1 MAFNVTCFVELPKFC
16 EEKKICYTG
25 EENVFD
31 DLWNDAG
38 IKIYFPRA
46 SLDKNI
52 EVSVKIMMDIGGMF
66 IPEEQSSTAVDGKPK
81 KWFTPITQASE
92 GFMPVVSAMY
102 KITASSKLPLP
113 ITLQLRHC
121 AVIENESSLH
131 FIVSHD
137 EHPPY
142 RFMQLDQGDFS
153 SAMTGKIEMSDFC
166 ILGILQDLLGWY
178 ISLCFQVF
186 YFQDSLCSGTTKVQL
201 VLTKNLPAHIQ
212 YVQNKNMTE
221 VFDKA
226 LPCKHSTK
234 AITLAIPDGKEPYRI
249 EPMSTP
255 TIIDMIDIMEYRPG
269 MSIPQISL
277 VVIWASKRVTEN
289 TDGSIRIGVHG
300 GSGSMNSILLNC
312 KPPSPVPG
320 IEEVRFST
328 DQLVTVAK
336 PPTHAPVAGE
346 LGNYYRVMFS
356 SIIMLCLHTQ
366 ILLLGVNHLSTML
379 SLLH

>member
-1 MAFNVTCFVELPKFC
+1 MLKFC
-16 EEKKICYTG
+16 QEKKICYTG
-25 EENVFD
+25 EEKVFD

-46 SLDKNI
+46 SLDKSI
-52 EVSVKIMMDIGGMF
+52 EVSVKVVTDIDGLF
-66 IPEEQSSTAVDGKPK
+66 IPEEHSSTAVDGKPK

-113 ITLQLRHC
+113 ITLQVQHC
-121 AVIENESSLH
+121 AVIENEPSLR

-153 SAMTGKIEMSDFC
+153 SAMSGKIEMSDFC

-186 YFQDSLCSGTTKVQL
+186 YFQDSLCSGTTKVHL

-212 YVQNKNMTE
+212 YVREQNKNMTE

-234 AITLAIPDGKEPYRI
+234 AITLAIPGGNESYRI
-249 EPMSTP
+249 KPMSTP
-255 TIIDMIDIMEYRPG
+255 TIIDMIEIMEYRPG
-269 MSIPQISL
+269 MSIPQITL
-277 VVIWASKRVTEN
+277 MVKWDSKRVTEN
-289 TDGSIRIGVHG
+289 TDGSLRIGIHG

-320 IEEVRFST
+320 IEEVRSST
-328 DQLVTVAK
+328 DQSVTVAQ
-336 PPTHAPVAGE
+336 PHTDAPVAGE
-346 LGNYYRVMFS
+346 LGNYNRVMFS